1 MKILYIMPVTVS
13 GAGHGAPEIRR
24 REAILQQWAIEGC
37 RVVVS
42 GLEVGPTSI
51 ESSAE
56 EHLAVPGLLQ
66 RVIAAEKEGFD
77 AVIDGC
83 FTDPGIHACR
93 EVVSIP
99 VLGPGE
105 CAMLAAASVC
115 HRFSIIT
122 ALEGLVRP
130 LERRVKTVG
139 VETRLASVRHADIPV
154 LELGGNPD
162 ESYRQLLNSARDCL
176 TSDGADTL
184 ILGCMSMAFLCDSQR
199 LQSDLGVPVV
209 NPALVV
215 LKFAEMLVQA
225 DLTTSKIAYP
235 PPPKPLPTPMAS
247 SP

>member
-1 MKILYIMPVTVS
+1 VKILYVMPVTVS
-13 GAGHGAPEIRR
+13 GGEHGSSEMKRR
-24 REAILQQWAIEGC
+24 QAILQQWAFADC
-37 RVVVS
+37 RVTVS
-42 GLEVGPTSI
+42 DLDIGPQSV

-56 EHLAVPGLLQ
+56 EYLAVPGLLQ
-66 RVIAAEKEGFD
+66 RVIEAEKEGFD

-105 CAMLAAASVC
+105 CSMLAAASVC

-130 LERRVKTVG
+130 LERLVKTVG
-139 VETRLASVRHADIPV
+139 LETRLASVRQADIPV
-154 LELGGNPD
+154 LELGIDPD
-162 ESYRQLLNSARDCL
+162 ESYRRVLNMGRDCL
-176 TSDGADTL
+176 DTDGADTL
-184 ILGCMSMAFLCDSQR
+184 ILGCMSMAFLGDSER

-209 NPALVV
+209 NPALVT

-225 DLTTSKIAYP
+225 NLASSKIAYP
-235 PPPKPLPTPMAS
+235 PPPKPLPLPMV
-247 SP
+247 PNR